1 MRNITLKDLNVKIF
15 ADGADIEEM
24 KKEYA
29 KGYVSGFTT
38 NPTLMKKAGVMNYT
52 DFAKEAVRAVPGL
65 PLSFEVF
72 ADDFMSMKKE
82 ALALSGYGKNVYVKI
97 PVTNTRGE
105 SSAPLISE
113 LSKEGVRLNV
123 TAVFSIRQVEG
134 VLEAL
139 EDGVPAIVSVFAGR
153 IADTGTDPEAIM
165 KQAAQ
170 LCRQKGVWSLWAS
183 CREVFNIIQAE
194 RSGADIV
201 TVTGDILAKLPVL
214 GKDLEEF
221 SLETVRMFE
230 EDGRKLGFSVV
241 C

>member
-1 MRNITLKDLNVKIF
+1 MKIAVF
-15 ADGADIEEM
+15 ADGADIREMEEAAQNGWI
-24 KKEYA
+24 K
-29 KGYVSGFTT
+29 GFTT
-38 NPTLMKKAGVMNYT
+38 NPTLMRKAGVRDYT
-52 DFAKEAVRAVPGL
+52 KFAKRAVEAIPDR
-65 PLSFEVF
+65 PISFEVF

-123 TAVFSIRQVEG
+123 TAVFSVRQVEG
-134 VLEAL
+134 VLKAL

>member
-1 MRNITLKDLNVKIF
+1 MKIEDLKIAVY
-15 ADGADIEEM
+15 ADGADITEM
-24 KKEYA
+24 TEA
-29 KGYVSGFTT
+29 ARKGWIKGFTT
-38 NPTLMKKAGVMNYT
+38 NPTLMRKAGVRDYT
-52 DFAKEAVRAVPGL
+52 EFARRAVEAIPDR
-65 PLSFEVF
+65 PISFEVF
-72 ADDFMSMKKE
+72 ADDFMNMKKE
-82 ALALSGYGKNVYVKI
+82 ALTLSGYGKNVYVKI

-139 EDGVPAIVSVFAGR
+139 EDGVPGIVSVFAGR

-165 KQAAQ
+165 RQAAQ
-170 LCRQKGVWSLWAS
+170 LCREKGVRSLWAS

-194 RSGADIV
+194 RSGTDII
-201 TVTGDILAKLPVL
+201 TVTGDILAKLPKL

-230 EDGRKLGFSVV
+230 EDGRKLGFSIV